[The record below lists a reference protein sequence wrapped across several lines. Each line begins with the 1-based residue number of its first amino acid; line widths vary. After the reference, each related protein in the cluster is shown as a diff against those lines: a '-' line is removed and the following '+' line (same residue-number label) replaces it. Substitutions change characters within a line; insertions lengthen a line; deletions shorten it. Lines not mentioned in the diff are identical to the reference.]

1 MNEFG
6 NDDGICRYHAGV
18 TDEGIGA
25 IGPFSLT
32 SRFGDGRSHDQSIN
46 NKDLSNY
53 PSAH

>member
-1 MNEFG
+1 MNELG

-32 SRFGDGRSHDQSIN
+32 SRFGDGLSHVQSIN
-46 NKDLSNY
+46 NKDNSSY
-53 PSAH
+53 PSVH